1 MASAKA
7 ERATILHP
15 TDFTGG
21 GEAAFAHALRI
32 ALKTKHALSLLR
44 VKEPAEASPHISGL
58 RHVVDVAVRWN
69 MLSANAEEAAL
80 ETSLGLQVSA
90 VTVPAVNARTG
101 ILDYLDAHPCDLAV
115 IATFAQKG
123 LAHFLDA
130 TVEQSALRG
139 ANSMMLFLR
148 DGERGFVDRKTG
160 EIKLRKVLVPIDDG
174 NNFFPSVYRMDA
186 LIRNISSS
194 AELYFLHAGARPPT
208 IIDEKG
214 DFRGE
219 KIHLRE
225 GPVVEG
231 ILETARRIGA
241 DLIAMPT
248 GGRHGL
254 IGALRG
260 SVTARILDD
269 ARWPLLAAPLR

>member
-7 ERATILHP
+7 GRATILHP
-15 TDFTGG
+15 TAFTGG
-21 GEAAFAHALRI
+21 GEAAFTHALRI
-32 ALKTKHALSLLR
+32 ALETGHALSLLR
-44 VKEPAEASPHISGL
+44 VKEPGDAVPHISGL
-58 RHVVDVAVRWN
+58 RPVAGVLARWK
-69 MLSANAEEAAL
+69 MLGAKAEESAI
-80 ETSLGLQVSA
+80 ETSLGMRVSA
-90 VTVPAVNARTG
+90 VTVPAANARTG

-130 TVEQSALRG
+130 TVEQSALRR
-139 ANSMMLFLR
+139 ADSMILFLR
-148 DGERGFVDRKTG
+148 DGGRGFVDRKTG

-174 NNFFPSVYRMDA
+174 INFFPSVYRMDA
-186 LIRNISSS
+186 LIRSISPR
-194 AELYFLHAGARPPT
+194 AELYFLHAGARAPT

-214 DFRGE
+214 DFQGE
-219 KIHLRE
+219 AIHLRE
-225 GPVVEG
+225 GPAVEG
-231 ILETARRIGA
+231 ILETARRLGA

-269 ARWPLLAAPLR
+269 GRWPLLAAPLR